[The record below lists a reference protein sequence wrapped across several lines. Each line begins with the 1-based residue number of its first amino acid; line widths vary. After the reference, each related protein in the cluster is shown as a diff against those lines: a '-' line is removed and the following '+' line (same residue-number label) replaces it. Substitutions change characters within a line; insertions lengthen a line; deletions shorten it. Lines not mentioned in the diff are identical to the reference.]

1 MSSIRKGDDVML
13 NLSEVTTAMMNTEQ
27 MTSLSVFE
35 HGVSVNKKF
44 IELYDYL
51 YNGKELIS
59 EWKLPNWVEDN
70 KELIKEKLLPLDIIN
85 EYQIYHDC
93 GKPYCLETD
102 DNGKNHFKDHAN
114 KSYEIWT
121 EIGGNKQVGE
131 LIKMDMD
138 IHLLKDTGVEEFSA
152 KTESI
157 TLLITG
163 LCEVHANADMF
174 GGIESTSFKIK
185 MKQISKR
192 GNAILK
198 CLTTKF

>member
-27 MTSLSVFE
+27 MTGLSVFE

-59 EWKLPNWVEDN
+59 EWKLPNWIEEN

-93 GKPYCLETD
+93 GKPYCLEID
-102 DNGKNHFKDHAN
+102 DNGKQHFKDHAN
-114 KSYEIWT
+114 KSYEIWN

>member
-1 MSSIRKGDDVML
+1 MSNDGKGGGVML
-13 NLSEVTTAMMNTEQ
+13 TLNEVTQEMKNTEQ
-27 MTSLSVFE
+27 MTGLSVFE
-35 HGVSVNKKF
+35 HGVSVNNKF

-51 YNGKELIS
+51 YNGKDLVS
-59 EWKLPNWVEDN
+59 EWRLPEWVESN
-70 KELIKEKLLPLDIIN
+70 KELMKDKILPLDIIN

-93 GKPYCLETD
+93 GKPYCIEID
-102 DNGKNHFKDHAN
+102 SDGRRHFPDHAN

-121 EIGGNKQVGE
+121 QTGGNKQVGE
-131 LIKMDMD
+131 LIRMDMD
-138 IHLLKDTGVEEFSA
+138 IHLLKDVGVLEFSA

-157 TLLITG
+157 TLLMTG

-192 GNAILK
+192 GKAILK
-198 CLTTKF
+198 QLTKK